1 MNWLYTG
8 PYLKAAY
15 WIDPIMGRKMQMV
28 AAVDGQF
35 IWRDRELS
43 KRVQV
48 RYK

>member
-15 WIDPIMGRKMQMV
+15 WIHPIMGRKMQMV

>member
-1 MNWLYTG
+1 MNWIYTG
-8 PYLKAAY
+8 PYLQAAY

-43 KRVQV
+43 KRAQV